1 MPQDVNSS
9 LNAPLLEVG
18 YVLPCAVS
26 SVEDKGFIMDTGI
39 ASIRGAFLPHTAAQG
54 AGETLLQYC

>member
-18 YVLPCAVS
+18 FVLPCAVA
-26 SVEDKGFIMDTGI
+26 SVEDNGFIMDTGI
-39 ASIRGAFLPHTAAQG
+39 ATMRGAFLPHKAAQG
-54 AGETLLQYC
+54 AG